1 MYIRG
6 VFLLNKNMTFNHLYS
21 LINENIEAF
30 INQSNKGGSL
40 EGYVV
45 KSSAEQ
51 TENYLSS
58 QGANQSVI
66 NYIKEKYNTIA
77 FIKNLYVSEKKR
89 GKGFGIELTENAIS
103 DAFSNGA
110 DAIIL
115 ISDSS
120 ESNSFDLESWY
131 RDIFNFKTIS
141 YTSSGPLM
149 ILDLES

>member
-1 MYIRG
+1 
-6 VFLLNKNMTFNHLYS
+6 MTLNHLYS
-21 LINENIEAF
+21 LVTENIISY
-30 INQSNKGGSL
+30 INQNNKGGSL

-45 KSSAEQ
+45 NSSAEQ
-51 TENYLSS
+51 TQNYLSS
-58 QGANQSVI
+58 QGVDQSVI
-66 NYIKEKYNTIA
+66 DYIKKKYNTIA

-89 GKGFGIELTENAIS
+89 GKGFGIELMENAIG

-115 ISDSS
+115 ISDSG
-120 ESNSFDLESWY
+120 ESNNFDLESWY

-141 YTSSGPLM
+141 HTSGGPLM